1 MVRRKRMVAG
11 LLCCIFACSQ
21 PAVHITHAAGKPQVN
36 QENVKKGQSENSD
49 EIVEK
54 PEDLAP
60 DYNDPDYVK
69 HQLLQ
74 EEPASFSLKSA
85 SARTSKS
92 PFTGL
97 TYTHAQQFDDNNI
110 VHGIDVS
117 QWQATIDWAK
127 VKKAGVKFVFIRCG
141 YTGLAQK
148 FAMYEDNYFRQNVE
162 NAYNAGIQVG
172 IYYFSNA
179 KTTAEVK
186 KEAAKTLE
194 LLSGYQDKIT
204 LPVVYDFEA
213 FSNAYRAYG
222 TSKAQAT
229 SNALTFMKAMEAAG
243 YDAMNYSSPSF
254 VASSYDVSR
263 LSDYD
268 MWLANY
274 TTRTSY
280 TGDYSYWQYSSTGH
294 VDGISGNVDCN
305 FYYSQDEED
314 EENEIP
320 VDSEEPRVEE
330 TVTGIKMKSNTSNSI
345 TIKWTPLEEAAGYD
359 VYRCSSY
366 GGTYK
371 KIQTIDDAA
380 ISSYKDSSV
389 AKTNGRQYYYKIIPF
404 FIGTEVDELEDPS
417 LENVSSGENLENGD
431 SQVDDTGN
439 ENSQGNQ
446 TDSGNGE
453 GQEDSDSRGKTEVV
467 IYGQESDTL
476 TANTTCKYERSLRT
490 NAAMNLRIQA
500 GTEYASST
508 VVPLGTILS
517 YKKYT
522 LSTTGSIWYLVNYK
536 VNGMTYKGYLAGGY
550 VTTYTAGRAKR
561 NTHVRTGA
569 GFGAKAIKYLPKE
582 KKVRVQKTVNDS
594 NGDSWSYVRV
604 TLGGKIYEGYVK
616 TSYIRQI

>member
-21 PAVHITHAAGKPQVN
+21 PAVHITHAAGTPQVN
-36 QENVKKGQSENSD
+36 QENVKEGQSEAAVVG
-49 EIVEK
+49 VEK
-54 PEDLAP
+54 PEDLEP

-74 EEPASFSLKSA
+74 EEPAPFSLRSA

-97 TYTHAQQFDDNNI
+97 TYTHAQQFDDDNI

-117 QWQATIDWAK
+117 QWQATIDWTK

-254 VASSYDVSR
+254 VASSYDVSK

-280 TGDYSYWQYSSTGH
+280 TGDYRYWQYSSTGS
-294 VDGISGNVDCN
+294 VNGISGNVDCN

-330 TVTGIKMKSNTSNSI
+330 TVTDVKMKANTSNSI
-345 TIKWTPLEEAAGYD
+345 TITWTALEDAAGYD

-366 GGTYK
+366 GGTYQ
-371 KIQTIDDAA
+371 KIKTIKDAT
-380 ISSYKDSSV
+380 ISKYKDSSV

-404 FIGTEVDELEDPS
+404 FIETEPDETEDPS
-417 LENVSSGENLENGD
+417 LENISSGGNLENGD
-431 SQVDDTGN
+431 SQVDDSLD
-439 ENSQGNQ
+439 ENDQGNPA
-446 TDSGNGE
+446 
-453 GQEDSDSRGKTEVV
+453 DSDSGTKAEVV
-467 IYGQESDTL
+467 VYGQESDTL

-490 NAAMNLRIQA
+490 NAAMNLRTQA
-500 GTEYASST
+500 GTEYAAST
-508 VVPLGTILS
+508 IVPLGTILS

-536 VNGMTYKGYLAGGY
+536 VNGKTYKGYLSSGY

-561 NTHVRTGA
+561 NTHVRKGA
-569 GFGAKAIKYLPKE
+569 GFETKAVKYLPKE
-582 KKVRVQKTVNDS
+582 KKVRVQNTAKDS